1 LIDVSRD
8 PSSVSPPS
16 GAELLAKLVRREAV
30 VAFGVRQARTPEI
43 ARVAAAAGYDVL
55 WVDLEH
61 STMPIDA
68 AAQICHAALD
78 LGLFPLVRTPERDL
92 GVIGRLLDGG
102 ALGIIAPRIETADE
116 AAAVVAACRFPPLG
130 HRSAIASLSSFG
142 FAPLAPAALYEA
154 ANRSVLVKVLIESP
168 RGIDNVDAIAAV
180 EGVDLVGIGAND
192 LSAELGVP
200 GETSHPRMQAAIGTA
215 LAACLRLGKPLV
227 VGGIGDAKVL
237 ADWLGQGAATF
248 LMAGIDTDVLLAA
261 ARERVRQAHTLLRA
275 PR

>member
-1 LIDVSRD
+1 MSRTR
-8 PSSVSPPS
+8 SSVPSPS
-16 GAELLAKLVRREAV
+16 GADLLARLARGEAV

-43 ARVAAAAGYDVL
+43 ARVAAAAGYDAL

-61 STMPIDA
+61 SAMPIDTA
-68 AAQICHAALD
+68 AHICHAALD

-102 ALGIIAPRIETADE
+102 ALGIIAPRVETAEE

-142 FAPLAPAALYEA
+142 FAPLKPPALYEA
-154 ANRSVLVKVLIESP
+154 ANRAVLVKVLIESP
-168 RGIDNVDAIAAV
+168 RGIDNAGAIAAV
-180 EGVDLVGIGAND
+180 AGVDLIGIGAND

-200 GETSHPRMQAAIGTA
+200 GETSHPRMHAAIASA
-215 LAACLRLGKPLV
+215 LAACRRLGKPLV
-227 VGGIGDAKVL
+227 VGGIGDPVSL
-237 ADWLGQGAATF
+237 ARWLEQGAATF

-261 ARERVRQAHTLLRA
+261 ARERVRQAHTLVP
-275 PR
+275 PRS

>member
-1 LIDVSRD
+1 MSRSDSSGPMPGGTALLARLARRD
-8 PSSVSPPS
+8 P
-16 GAELLAKLVRREAV
+16 V

-43 ARVAAAAGYDVL
+43 ARIAAAAGYDVL

-61 STMPIDA
+61 SAMPIEA

-78 LGLFPLVRTPERDL
+78 LGLFPMARTPERDL

-130 HRSAIASLSSFG
+130 HRSAIASLSSLG
-142 FAPLAPAALYEA
+142 YAPLAPATLYEA

-168 RGIDNVDAIAAV
+168 RGIANAEAIAAV

-192 LSAELGVP
+192 LSAELGVA
-200 GETSHPRMQAAIGTA
+200 GETAHPRMQAAIGSA
-215 LAACLRLGKPLV
+215 LAACRRVDKPLV
-227 VGGIGDAKVL
+227 VGGIGDATVL
-237 ADWLGQGAATF
+237 VDWLGQGAATF

-261 ARERVRQAHTLLRA
+261 ARDRVRQAHTLVR
-275 PR
+275 PRS